1 MEIVLVLA
9 VVGLFYLWPM
19 LLSEL
24 HLYRLG
30 QSSAVKLRLK
40 LYGLSYGIWL
50 IFGIVYSLVL
60 TQLNFD
66 ATEHAATCG
75 LGENAC
81 DQAYLMTVERIDEWG
96 DFFLHPVA
104 ALSAWF
110 VLQWR
115 TKQI

>member
-1 MEIVLVLA
+1 MEIVLVPA
-9 VVGLFYLWPM
+9 IVGLFYLWPV

-24 HLYRLG
+24 HLYRVG
-30 QSSAVKLRLK
+30 KSSAIKLRLK
-40 LYGLSYGIWL
+40 VYGLSYGIWL
-50 IFGIVYSLVL
+50 IFGILYSLVL

-66 ATEHAATCG
+66 ATQYASTCG
-75 LGENAC
+75 VDENDC

-104 ALSAWF
+104 ALCAWF

-115 TKQI
+115 SKQI